1 MSLNTSGSR
10 DPGLA
15 EREGA
20 VTPVSFPN
28 NPLQLRSPQ
37 SKLLKSVIFFAATQ
51 VLKKKKK
58 EARLIVV
65 YKLTRYPLTRRAL
78 PRCLGTLWQ
87 RDAHGAAA
95 PPTFEGSAPG
105 GGPGPGRDSELPAAG
120 AGPRAPAQSDPPVTP
135 AGGAGRGQ
143 RQKGK
148 QRGAGW
154 GRKGPNPEITRMWS
168 PRAHAQCP
176 PDKLAATTRPWSS
189 SPPPPLR

>member
-15 EREGA
+15 EREGE

-28 NPLQLRSPQ
+28 KPLQLRSPQ
-37 SKLLKSVIFFAATQ
+37 SKLLKSVIFFCGHAGPQ
-51 VLKKKKK
+51 KKK

-65 YKLTRYPLTRRAL
+65 YKLTRHPPTRRAL

-87 RDAHGAAA
+87 KDAQEQPLPRPLRVAPAA
-95 PPTFEGSAPG
+95 
-105 GGPGPGRDSELPAAG
+105 GPGPGPDSELPAAG
-120 AGPRAPAQSDPPVTP
+120 AGPRRLRRATLPSLRR
-135 AGGAGRGQ
+135 GCGAGATRERKAARG
-143 RQKGK
+143 G
-148 QRGAGW
+148 G